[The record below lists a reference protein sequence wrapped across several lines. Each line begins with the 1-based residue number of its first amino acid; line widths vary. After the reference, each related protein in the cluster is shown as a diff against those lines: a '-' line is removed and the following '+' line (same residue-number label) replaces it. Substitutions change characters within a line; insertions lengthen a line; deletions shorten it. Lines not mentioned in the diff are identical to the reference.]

1 VALADMVLAD
11 VTRRAIDRVVTEYHQ
26 REKLRSHGL
35 SAAARTRVREVSR
48 CRDGHPQR
56 QKGQPLDVHLLR
68 QALKIPKAT
77 AESSLSLAT
86 LPHADWLRVLATTR
100 LDIEPVSGTPGQL
113 FYRTQIPVCL
123 WILSKMKNDGKSR
136 DRRKQ
141 SLFIDVRGTRAE
153 LQFVHVGARR
163 QRVTFADH

>member
-1 VALADMVLAD
+1 
-11 VTRRAIDRVVTEYHQ
+11 
-26 REKLRSHGL
+26 
-35 SAAARTRVREVSR
+35 
-48 CRDGHPQR
+48 
-56 QKGQPLDVHLLR
+56 
-68 QALKIPKAT
+68 
-77 AESSLSLAT
+77 
-86 LPHADWLRVLATTR
+86 
-100 LDIEPVSGTPGQL
+100 VSGTPGQL